1 MSVTVIN
8 QSIKYGETAIITVDD
23 LYNVVFNENNTIIS
37 VEQTGT
43 STFVA
48 TVQPLSST
56 IYYYYGY
63 NSSQTQIN
71 QNVTVYVNVT
81 AVNSTVVTDFNTPI
95 QLNVIGV
102 KEYTWGPSIFLNN
115 TSSSSVLCTPLENIT
130 YKILG
135 LDSFLT
141 TSYTSIN
148 VIVNTKMVFTPPN
161 PTVYDGNLLIVKVNY
176 NNQENIKYIWK
187 TIIGNF
193 KQGDTIRLN
202 PYNTFTYIVDAYNNN
217 QLVSSDKVNITVIQK
232 PSNIIDVDILPYSLF
247 STIMS
252 RNKKKLI
259 SELLKNKKLSKK
271 IIDFYYTTLQTAYK
285 MEWTNKNGISYKVNW
300 NTVYQN
306 INETN
311 GMIISFTQQW
321 NFFQYIYYN
330 KNSNFAFLLTTVN
343 EIYLETPQKIYITP
357 LQLNSF

>member
-1 MSVTVIN
+1 MSVTVTN
-8 QSIKYGETAIITVDD
+8 QSIKYGETATITIDD

-43 STFVA
+43 TTFVA
-48 TVQPLSST
+48 TVQPTSST
-56 IYYYYGY
+56 IYYYYGF

-71 QNVTVYVNVT
+71 QNVSVYVNVT

-95 QLNVIGV
+95 ELSVIGV
-102 KEYTWGPSIFLNN
+102 KSYIWGPSIFLNN
-115 TSSSSVLCTPLENIT
+115 TTNSSVLCTPLENIT

-135 LDSFLT
+135 VDSFLT

-148 VIVNTKMVFTPPN
+148 VVVNTKMFFIPN
-161 PTVYDGNLLIVKVNY
+161 NPSVYDGNLLIIKVNY

-187 TIIGNF
+187 TNNGYF
-193 KQGDTIRLN
+193 KRGDTIRLN
-202 PYNTFTYIVDAYNNN
+202 PYNTITYVVDAYYNN

-232 PSNIIDVDILPYSLF
+232 PSNIIDVDILPSSLF

-252 RNKKKLI
+252 RDKKKLI
-259 SELLKNKKLSKK
+259 EELLKNKKLSKK

-300 NTVYQN
+300 HTVYQN
-306 INETN
+306 INETD
-311 GMIISFTQQW
+311 GLIISFTQQW

-330 KNSNFAFLLTTVN
+330 KNSNFIFLLTTVN
-343 EIYLETPQKIYITP
+343 EIYLETPKKIYITP
-357 LQLNSF
+357 LQPNSF